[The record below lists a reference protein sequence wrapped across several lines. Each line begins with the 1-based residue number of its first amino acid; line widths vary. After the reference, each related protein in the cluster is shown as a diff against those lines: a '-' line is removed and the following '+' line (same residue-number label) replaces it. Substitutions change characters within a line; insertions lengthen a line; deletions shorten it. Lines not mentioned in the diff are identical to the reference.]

1 MLRGYSFRSRR
12 IRLRYGP
19 LALAALGCAAGIA
32 LGNWQAR
39 RAADKVAAAEALATA
54 LASPP
59 LALAASPADAAAQL
73 GRHVAASGR
82 FVAGRT
88 VYLANRNRGARPGYE
103 VVTPLALSP
112 TQLPPQSPPQ
122 SPPQLP
128 PQSPQV
134 AVLVQRG
141 WVARE
146 ALERVRTPEGEQ
158 RIDGIALAR
167 LPRAYAV
174 SDEESGAVRQNLDIG
189 EYAKETGLALQ
200 PVVIQQHNDNRDGL
214 ARDWPKPDFGVDK
227 HRAYALQWYSLAG
240 LSGVLG
246 MVFGIRRVA
255 QA

>member
-12 IRLRYGP
+12 IRLRYAP
-19 LALAALGCAAGIA
+19 LALAALGIAAGIA

-54 LASPP
+54 LASAP
-59 LALAASPADAAAQL
+59 LALAASPASAAAQV

-82 FVAGRT
+82 FVAERT

-112 TQLPPQSPPQ
+112 QH
-122 SPPQLP
+122 
-128 PQSPQV
+128 

-146 ALERVRTPEGEQ
+146 ALEAVRTPEGEQ

-174 SDEESGAVRQNLDIG
+174 SAEESGALRQNLEIDA
-189 EYAKETGLALQ
+189 YAKETGLALE
-200 PVVIQQHNDNRDGL
+200 PVVIQQHNDNGDGL
-214 ARDWPKPDFGVDK
+214 ARDWPKPDFGVDM

-246 MVFGIRRVA
+246 LAFGIRRVA
-255 QA
+255 QG